1 MNVKTHLANAL
12 EQAKAKSD
20 YDEYVI
26 RILSNKYI
34 LANILQGTISECK
47 RLTIPQ
53 IIESMKDT
61 PEIKQT
67 PVHPCVLNDVIIGDR
82 TEDKVPDEG
91 TTTFDIRF
99 HIYLSDAPQ
108 PIKLIINVEAQK
120 NYYPGYDL
128 VTRGIYYGARLIS
141 SQRETEFTDSD
152 YDNIKKIYSLWICTN
167 TPAYAKN
174 TITEYKIKQE
184 KVFGDFHGKARYD
197 ILNVTFICLGNP
209 TDQETPRFLSMLS
222 TVLSNKI
229 SIEKKKSILEEEYN
243 IPMSRDLGKEM
254 EKMCNLSEAIE
265 EQGIQKGIEKG
276 IEKGSKQNAIE
287 NAKRLFENGASY
299 QLVRNSIVNLTD
311 EEMQTIYDEVMKNK
325 EK

>member
-1 MNVKTHLANAL
+1 
-12 EQAKAKSD
+12 
-20 YDEYVI
+20 
-26 RILSNKYI
+26 
-34 LANILQGTISECK
+34 
-47 RLTIPQ
+47 
-53 IIESMKDT
+53 
-61 PEIKQT
+61 
-67 PVHPCVLNDVIIGDR
+67 
-82 TEDKVPDEG
+82 
-91 TTTFDIRF
+91 
-99 HIYLSDAPQ
+99 
-108 PIKLIINVEAQK
+108 
-120 NYYPGYDL
+120 
-128 VTRGIYYGARLIS
+128 
-141 SQRETEFTDSD
+141 
-152 YDNIKKIYSLWICTN
+152 
-167 TPAYAKN
+167 
-174 TITEYKIKQE
+174 
-184 KVFGDFHGKARYD
+184 
-197 ILNVTFICLGNP
+197 
-209 TDQETPRFLSMLS
+209 MLS